1 MSFGPLLSQ
10 ARQFTL
16 QPKALLFHIF
26 VGQENYF
33 IYFAIKREIMGTKI
47 LAEKWKVG
55 LIVEEYLISVE

>member
-1 MSFGPLLSQ
+1 MSIGPLLSQ
-10 ARQFTL
+10 AGQFTL
-16 QPKALLFHIF
+16 QPKALVFHIF